1 MTPEYYEGVV
11 LSAIWEL
18 QQTGQ
23 RCGQTAVTELTGLGN
38 TTYIKARRRLEAK
51 GRLCVH
57 RNPGPRL
64 SRYEILDPPNQFD
77 LDALSLHLESRGNHK

>member
-11 LSAIWEL
+11 LAAIKQL
-18 QQTGQ
+18 QQAGQ

-38 TTYIKARRRLEAK
+38 TTYTKAVRRLEEK
-51 GRLCVH
+51 GRLRVQ
-57 RNPGPRL
+57 RSPGVL

-77 LDALSLHLESRGNHK
+77 QDALSLHLESRGNSK